1 MSTWREKARCRKA
14 DTDRELNPDA
24 DPNLFVDTVYGERAG
39 AREVRHSKAAEFCVR
54 CTVRDECRAEGLANS
69 EEGVWGQWLMPMP
82 RPGHKPRPKLIL
94 TASQER
100 NRRNARDRAARA
112 RRNGESEEAS

>member
-1 MSTWREKARCRKA
+1 VSDWRDRALCLGKAPLF
-14 DTDRELNPDA
+14 DTTIDDGGRYNGEPDA
-24 DPNLFVDTVYGERAG
+24 DRNT
-39 AREVRHSKAAEFCVR
+39 RHSKAAEFCVR
-54 CTVRDECRAEGLANS
+54 CTVRDECLAEGLANS
-69 EEGVWGQWLMPMP
+69 EEGVWGQWLMPTP

-112 RRNGESEEAS
+112 RRNGEVA